1 MPTSLRFFKD
11 KNKAR
16 RYRRRDKAK
25 YYSKNISGR
34 YNQGNIWT
42 NDEIK
47 QILFAPKTDT
57 QLSIELGR
65 SINSIQIQRCRAK
78 KHLIDYV

>member
-1 MPTSLRFFKD
+1 MPTSLKNYKNKERAKKYRKKD
-11 KNKAR
+11 K
-16 RYRRRDKAK
+16 DK
-25 YYSKNISGR
+25 YYSKNIDGR
-34 YNQGNIWT
+34 FNQGNSWT
-42 NDEIK
+42 TEELK

-78 KHLIDYV
+78 KHLIDFI

>member
-1 MPTSLRFFKD
+1 MPTSLKFYKD
-11 KNKAR
+11 KEKAR
-16 RYRRRDKAK
+16 RYRKRDKAK
-25 YYSKNISGR
+25 YYSKNMDGR
-34 YNQGNIWT
+34 FNQKKVWT
-42 NDEIK
+42 QEELK

-78 KHLIDYV
+78 KHLKDFM

>member
-16 RYRRRDKAK
+16 SYRKRDKAK

-34 YNQGNIWT
+34 YNQGQVWT
-42 NDEIK
+42 DDEIK

-78 KHLIDYV
+78 KHIIDYI